1 MHYTICFPSLTSRIF
16 SDNNFSQTD
25 LLVGQFAV
33 TVTLQLSSNGTMIII
48 ATISSSFSFDCC
60 LLLLIFVVVRF
71 SEPKF
76 MSTDATTRKHF
87 TRETMPCRVAFT
99 KQTN

>member
-76 MSTDATTRKHF
+76 MSTDRRDDQKTLHSRDDAL
-87 TRETMPCRVAFT
+87 PCRFY
-99 KQTN
+99 KTN